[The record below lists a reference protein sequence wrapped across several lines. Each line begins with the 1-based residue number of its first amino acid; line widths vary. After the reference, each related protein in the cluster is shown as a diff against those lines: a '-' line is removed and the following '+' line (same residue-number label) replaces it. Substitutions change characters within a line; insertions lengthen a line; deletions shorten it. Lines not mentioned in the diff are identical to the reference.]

1 MRSVD
6 VRDCAMPGK
15 YVLFQAKHFTS
26 LEVRA
31 DGTNMWRTTCRRD
44 VGFPDVQLPLLLR
57 AMEAAFQLKELASS
71 PCERGI
77 DALGST
83 STTETAPLPRME
95 ASQWLQLCHNRSQDR
110 ARKRVL
116 DDPER
121 KRDIPTENDLI
132 HAGFTAS
139 QAQHHITSLQSA
151 FVRERFVHQWEA
163 SMPPMIRQIF
173 GDISNPPTGIRIP
186 LPPLNSHVPIL
197 SSTMPETF
205 KDDIPEFSW
214 LKTVH
219 PHDRDAAIHFEA
231 KGHKYYVKGE
241 EMDCS
246 VTTLISRC
254 SEDRWKGF

>member
-15 YVLFQAKHFTS
+15 YVFFQAKHFTS

-83 STTETAPLPRME
+83 STSEAAPLPKME

-121 KRDIPTENDLI
+121 KRDIPTENNLI

-163 SMPPMIRQIF
+163 SMPPMIRQIWRHQQSSHWHTHSAAPVELARPDSIIYYA
-173 GDISNPPTGIRIP
+173 GDLQGRHTGIF
-186 LPPLNSHVPIL
+186 LAKD
-197 SSTMPETF
+197 SSP
-205 KDDIPEFSW
+205 
-214 LKTVH
+214 
-219 PHDRDAAIHFEA
+219 A
-231 KGHKYYVKGE
+231 
-241 EMDCS
+241 
-246 VTTLISRC
+246 
-254 SEDRWKGF
+254 